1 MKPEWYESFFTAL
14 ALDFWQAAVPAA
26 STVDEV
32 DFLIR
37 ELGVSPPE
45 RLLDL
50 PSGLGRHALVL
61 ARRGYEVTGIDLSS
75 YAIAST
81 QEQTRGRGLP
91 VTFLHGDMR
100 HPPPGG
106 PYDGAFC
113 FGNSFGYLSRDDTGR
128 FARNI
133 LTALRPGRRWAIDT
147 GAVAE
152 SLLRDLP
159 AQRTLEAGGVTYEV
173 QSRYDAESKRLLQS
187 CTLVRNGEREFTEI
201 SYTVYTVAELLELL
215 VDVGFKLLG
224 SYGSLDGRPFEPGD
238 RRLFLVAQRPS

>member
-81 QEQTRGRGLP
+81 QQQAKGRGLP

-113 FGNSFGYLSRDDTGR
+113 FGNSFGYLSRDDAGR
-128 FARNI
+128 FARHI

-187 CTLVRNGEREFTEI
+187 CALVRNGEREFAEI
-201 SYTVYTVAELLELL
+201 SYTVYTVAELHELL
-215 VDVGFKLLG
+215 VNVGFKLLG
-224 SYGSLDGRPFEPGD
+224 SYGSLDGQPFEPGD